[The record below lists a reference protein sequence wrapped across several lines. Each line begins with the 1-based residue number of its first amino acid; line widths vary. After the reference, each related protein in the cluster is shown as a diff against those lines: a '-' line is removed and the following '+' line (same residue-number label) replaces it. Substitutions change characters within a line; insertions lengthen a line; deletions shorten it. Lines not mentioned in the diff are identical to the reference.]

1 MTNKA
6 ASQDIMTLIREAY
19 AGMSVS
25 QQKVLEFFLSRRLE
39 AVYLSAARIAELV
52 DVSHSTVVRTAQTL
66 GFDGFPEF
74 QSALQDQ
81 VSGRMNSASVYQL
94 GSRKLINELLEHEN
108 NSMGAILERVM
119 LNDAKNIE
127 NMVSQIP
134 VADFEQA
141 VNMLVEAEN
150 VFVIGL
156 RSSAPMAMNF
166 AMGLRQTRGECQL
179 LQPGVGDLVDQI
191 AALTS
196 KDLLFSLCFGRYTRV
211 TLHAMDYAR
220 KVGAR
225 IITVTDTPYSPAARR
240 ADLVFTVR
248 YGVWFYGASAA
259 LFSLLNAL
267 VAAILVLQNDAAQ
280 AHLEKLDTII
290 EEFGIF
296 DSGDPLTNDD
306 VE

>member
-1 MTNKA
+1 MSETTP
-6 ASQDIMTLIREAY
+6 SRDILMLIREAY
-19 AGMSVS
+19 SGVSAG

-39 AVYLSAARIAELV
+39 AVYLSASRIAEMV
-52 DVSHSTVVRTAQTL
+52 DVSHSTVVRTAQAL

-74 QSALQDQ
+74 QTALQEQ
-81 VSGRMNSASVYQL
+81 VSGKINSAGVYQL
-94 GSRKLINELLEHEN
+94 GTRKLISELLEQN
-108 NSMGAILERVM
+108 DNSMGSILQRVM

-127 NMVSQIP
+127 NMAGQIS

-141 VNMLVEAEN
+141 VNMLLQAEN
-150 VFVIGL
+150 VYVIGL
-156 RSSAPMAMNF
+156 RSSAPMAMHF
-166 AMGLRQTRGECQL
+166 AMSLRQVRGKCHL

-191 AALTS
+191 ASLS
-196 KDLLFSLCFGRYTRV
+196 SNDLLLSLCFGRYTKV

-220 KVGAR
+220 KVGAQ
-225 IITVTDTPYSPAARR
+225 IISVTDTAVSPAARR

-267 VAAILVLQNDAAQ
+267 VAAILVQRNDAAQ
-280 AHLEKLDTII
+280 ARLETLDTVI

-296 DSGDPLTNDD
+296 DTDEPQST
-306 VE
+306 

>member
-1 MTNKA
+1 MTENA
-6 ASQDIMTLIREAY
+6 PSQDILLLIREAY
-19 AGMSVS
+19 AGMSAG

-52 DVSHSTVVRTAQTL
+52 DVSHSTVVRTAQAL

-74 QSALQDQ
+74 QTALQEQ
-81 VSGRMNSASVYQL
+81 VSGKMNSTSVYQL
-94 GSRKLINELLEHEN
+94 GTRKLISELLEQDD
-108 NSMGAILERVM
+108 NSMGSILQRVM

-127 NMVSQIP
+127 NMVGHIS

-141 VNMLVEAEN
+141 VNMLLEAEN
-150 VFVIGL
+150 VYVIGL
-156 RSSAPMAMNF
+156 RSSAPMAMHF
-166 AMGLRQTRGECQL
+166 AMTLRQVRGKCQL

-196 KDLLFSLCFGRYTRV
+196 KDLLFSLCFGRYTKV

-220 KVGAR
+220 KVGGQ
-225 IITVTDTPYSPAARR
+225 IISVTDTAVSPAARR

-267 VAAILVLQNDAAQ
+267 VAAILVQRNDAAQ
-280 AHLEKLDTII
+280 SRLEILDTVI

-296 DSGDPLTNDD
+296 DDEP
-306 VE
+306 